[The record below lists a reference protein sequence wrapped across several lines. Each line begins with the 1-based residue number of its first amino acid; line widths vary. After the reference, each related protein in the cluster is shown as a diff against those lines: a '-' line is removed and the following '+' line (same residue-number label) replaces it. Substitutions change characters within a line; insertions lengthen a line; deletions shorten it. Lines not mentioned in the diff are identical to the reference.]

1 MRRKLVP
8 WILACTTIGLAVLG
22 AQAADSKRQRERAH
36 EHEGSK
42 RAFLGV
48 SVEEETDRKDGG
60 ARVTEVIDDSPAES
74 SGIEE
79 GDVIVS
85 IEGRSVYGPAGLG
98 VRIREHDPGDTV
110 DVEIER
116 NGKTQT
122 LKIELADRRETYGYS
137 FFSPRAWSVGGWG
150 WPGDRPRL
158 GVQLVGTTPELREHL
173 GGKSDVGV
181 LVGKVLKGTPA
192 EMAGIRVGDLIE
204 AVNGTTIEEVDD
216 LIRALEK
223 HEEGTLRLDVIRDGR
238 SQSIDVVLPQR
249 EEEDQPTGPRA

>member
-22 AQAADSKRQRERAH
+22 VQAADTRHQRERSRD
-36 EHEGSK
+36 EWK

-48 SVEEETDRKDGG
+48 SVEEDTDRKEGG

-85 IEGRSVYGPAGLG
+85 IEGRAVYGPQGLG
-98 VRIREHDPGDTV
+98 ERIRDHEPGDTV
-110 DVEIER
+110 DVQIER
-116 NGKTQT
+116 NGKMQT
-122 LKIELADRRETYGYS
+122 LHVELADRRESRGFQ
-137 FFSPRAWSVGGWG
+137 FFSPGAWSGMGWRS
-150 WPGDRPRL
+150 DRPRL

-181 LVGKVLKGTPA
+181 LVGKVMKGMPA
-192 EMAGIRVGDLIE
+192 EVAGIEVGDLIE
-204 AVNGTTIEEVDD
+204 AVDGTTIEDVDD
-216 LIRALEK
+216 LIRALEDHDQGK
-223 HEEGTLRLDVIRDGR
+223 LRLDVIRDGR
-238 SQSIDVVLPQR
+238 SQSIDVVLPER
-249 EEEDQPTGPRA
+249 VDDVPTGPRA